1 MLQNEIG
8 LKRWPAYSHPV
19 KEEKRAYRLTEVFSA
34 TAYQIKAYHDARM
47 EIGMDTVVREG
58 NQCDYKYQVDC
69 VHRHANRWPNCA
81 SIRFMDLDWQ
91 VKEFTST
98 FVSCKRLAGWYGI
111 ILNLNAVPLGRK
123 LSKDWLIY
131 KYK

>member
-1 MLQNEIG
+1 MSENEIG
-8 LKRWPAYSHPV
+8 SKRWPAPRYSHPV
-19 KEEKRAYRLTEVFSA
+19 KEEKRAYRLTRTFFSA
-34 TAYQIKAYHDARM
+34 TAYQIKAYHECSNGNRH
-47 EIGMDTVVREG
+47 GHGGPREG

-69 VHRHANRWPNCA
+69 VCTGMQIGGQTARQFV
-81 SIRFMDLDWQ
+81 SMGLDWQ

-123 LSKDWLIY
+123 LSND
-131 KYK
+131 